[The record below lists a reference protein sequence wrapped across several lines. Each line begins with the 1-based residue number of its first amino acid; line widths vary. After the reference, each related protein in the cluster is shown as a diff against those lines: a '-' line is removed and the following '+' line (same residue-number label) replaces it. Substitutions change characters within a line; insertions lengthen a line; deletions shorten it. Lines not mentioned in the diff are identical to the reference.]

1 MCCQRGEEEHV
12 ELGKLESVNV
22 REAWKHEA
30 YDFTPWLAEN
40 LGLLSAE
47 LGIDLELEGEE
58 VKVGPYYADIIARIP
73 QDGSVVLI
81 ENQLERANLQHLGQ
95 LLAYLAGLEAKI
107 VIWVA
112 SGFHESYLSAIRW
125 LNDHTTDP
133 FSFFAVRVRV
143 VRIGESPFAPVFDV
157 IERPNEWNRT
167 VREITQDGSPT
178 DLGQFRRDFWAH
190 FRKVLPNA
198 PGPAPGFAGSNVYHP
213 VEGVDLRI
221 CEYLAQGQVGVYLSK
236 KGSTSDRDINELIAR
251 YTDALT
257 RELGGGKLS
266 GSFSGSSSVTLL
278 RIDTRDRNNWD
289 KMAQW
294 LENRRA
300 IYERVLLNGPT
311 TDCD

>member
-1 MCCQRGEEEHV
+1 M
-12 ELGKLESVNV
+12 ELGKLENVSV

-30 YDFTPWLAEN
+30 HDFTPWLAEN

-47 LGIDLELEGEE
+47 LGIDLELEGRE
-58 VKVGPYYADIIARIP
+58 VQVGPYYADIVARIP

-112 SGFHESYLSAIRW
+112 TGFHESYLSAIRW

-133 FSFFAVRVRV
+133 YSFFAVRVRV
-143 VRIGESPFAPVFDV
+143 VRIGDSPTLAPVFDV

-167 VREITQDGSPT
+167 VGTITRRGELSA
-178 DLGQFRRDFWAH
+178 LGQFWQDFWAH
-190 FRKVLPNA
+190 FRKALPDA
-198 PGPAPGFAGSNVYHP
+198 PGPRPGFAGSNVWHP
-213 VEGVDLRI
+213 VKGSELSI
-221 CEYLAQGQVGVYLSK
+221 CQYLAQGQVGVYLTK
-236 KGSTSDRDINELIAR
+236 KGSTSDSDINELIAP
-251 YTDALT
+251 YTDALA

-266 GSFSGSSSVTLL
+266 ESFSGSSSVTLL
-278 RIDTRDRNNWD
+278 RIDTRDRSNWD

-294 LENRRA
+294 LEARRA
-300 IYERVLLNGPT
+300 IYERVLRNGPT
-311 TDCD
+311 PNSD